1 MKYPGWSWEVLG
13 GPGSSWEV
21 LGGPGSSWE
30 FLGGPGRSWEV
41 LGGPGEVLGKKI
53 WHFILG
59 PVPNYLIWVIGVQ
72 ASLTWLIS

>member
-1 MKYPGWSWEVLG
+1 MPILYRLETWRTLYEMSWEVLDGSWEVLG
-13 GPGSSWEV
+13 VGR
-21 LGGPGSSWE
+21 
-30 FLGGPGRSWEV
+30 RSWEV
-41 LGGPGEVLGKKI
+41 LGEKI